1 MCKWGSP
8 IKRPLS
14 RGKTYDDP
22 DVCRQSSADLCPGPE
37 TGNRRLPSDLRRI
50 PGDETFPGLLIARTE
65 GGMTFASAPRIGE
78 RFRELI
84 REAKPR
90 VLLLECSAIPNFEYT
105 AWKLLIEAEEKLR
118 EGGVA
123 LWLAALNPR
132 ALEVVKRSPL
142 FDAMGYERM
151 FFNVGEAVE
160 PYLKAGK

>member
-1 MCKWGSP
+1 
-8 IKRPLS
+8 
-14 RGKTYDDP
+14 
-22 DVCRQSSADLCPGPE
+22 
-37 TGNRRLPSDLRRI
+37 
-50 PGDETFPGLLIARTE
+50 LLIARTE